1 MTRCLLGLGLALAG
15 LLGMTLTTQAA
26 DLKVALIDMGK
37 VTQNYTALQEKDK
50 ALQQWYAEK
59 QDYLRRLADFL
70 LLSGDNFNEVA
81 ALLSSPQPLPPDKQ
95 ARLKELD
102 DLAAAKEKTF
112 HDLESKPNRTPQED
126 EAYKSMGDQYDAG
139 QQRMAAEQ
147 AKLSADYRQQVNT
160 ALETFRKNVAEAA
173 AALAKQEGYGLVL
186 DSSMVLVGGTDI
198 TDQVLARLNAK

>member
-1 MTRCLLGLGLALAG
+1 MTRRILGLGLALAG
-15 LLGMTLTTQAA
+15 LLAMALTAQAA

-50 ALQQWYAEK
+50 AIQQWYAEK
-59 QDYLRRLADFL
+59 QDYLRRLSDFL
-70 LLSGDNFNEVA
+70 LLSGDNFNEVI
-81 ALLSSPQPLPPDKQ
+81 ALLSAPQPLPADKQ

-102 DLAAAKEKTF
+102 DLAAQKEKTF

-139 QQRMAAEQ
+139 QQRMVAEQ

-160 ALETFRKNVAEAA
+160 ALEAFRKNVAEAA
-173 AALAKQEGYGLVL
+173 AALAKEDGYGLVL

-198 TDQVLARLNAK
+198 TDKVLAKLNAK